1 MSAFLVAQLV
11 KNLPAMWEAWVL
23 SLGWEDPL
31 EKGKGKYHMKW
42 YGSTIWRERE
52 NIIWK
57 CIKNRVEAGD
67 QSALCF
73 LHFWLIRIYCTISI
87 SSNLYEPK
95 NKKKYIDILM
105 LYHYIIKK
113 IKYLFERSDSTP
125 LSGTGSYFSKFKLYL
140 NCPKKENIFSYFK
153 FSIYKQRFY
162 KIKCVHYNLK

>member
-1 MSAFLVAQLV
+1 MKIFY
-11 KNLPAMWEAWVL
+11 E
-23 SLGWEDPL
+23 
-31 EKGKGKYHMKW
+31 GKGKISY
-42 YGSTIWRERE
+42 E
-52 NIIWK
+52 NVLITGQKLEISQLSAFFIF
-57 CIKNRVEAGD
+57 IKTD
-67 QSALCF
+67 F
-73 LHFWLIRIYCTISI
+73 TISI

-162 KIKCVHYNLK
+162 KIKCVHYNLKQYINMNILNEI

>member
-1 MSAFLVAQLV
+1 MEIAY
-11 KNLPAMWEAWVL
+11 E
-23 SLGWEDPL
+23 
-31 EKGKGKYHMKW
+31 GKGKI
-42 YGSTIWRERE
+42 SNE
-52 NIIWK
+52 NVLKIGWK
-57 CIKNRVEAGD
+57 LEIS
-67 QSALCF
+67 QLSASFISGLLRYIAPF
-73 LHFWLIRIYCTISI
+73 LYLVIFMSLKI
-87 SSNLYEPK
+87 
-95 NKKKYIDILM
+95 KKKYIDILM

>member
-1 MSAFLVAQLV
+1 MEV
-11 KNLPAMWEAWVL
+11 PYE
-23 SLGWEDPL
+23 
-31 EKGKGKYHMKW
+31 GKGKISY
-42 YGSTIWRERE
+42 E
-52 NIIWK
+52 NVLKIGWK
-57 CIKNRVEAGD
+57 LEIS
-67 QSALCF
+67 QLSASFISGLLGYIAPF
-73 LHFWLIRIYCTISI
+73 LYLVIFMSLKI
-87 SSNLYEPK
+87 
-95 NKKKYIDILM
+95 KKKYIDILM

>member
-1 MSAFLVAQLV
+1 MSL
-11 KNLPAMWEAWVL
+11 K
-23 SLGWEDPL
+23 
-31 EKGKGKYHMKW
+31 
-42 YGSTIWRERE
+42 I
-52 NIIWK
+52 
-57 CIKNRVEAGD
+57 
-67 QSALCF
+67 
-73 LHFWLIRIYCTISI
+73 
-87 SSNLYEPK
+87 
-95 NKKKYIDILM
+95 KKKYIDILM